1 MTTGPID
8 NFILNGPFEEPSRHW
23 RFDAEGIT
31 DEVVEGR
38 RPSAYF
44 MPIPASKRKKAAQQE
59 IVFQEWSEDRI
70 EETRFVNELR
80 DEVTRWRETGW
91 HGATHTSKALLR
103 HWTDPGRARRLY
115 FAQLEAVETAIWLA
129 EVAPDTGKGRYFLNE
144 LTRFG
149 EDANPGLFR
158 VAHKMATGT
167 GKTVVAGM
175 LIAWQTLNKAANP
188 TSKKHSDAFLLVGPG
203 LTIKDRL
210 RVLMPSDPG
219 NYYTAFDLVPAEL
232 RPQLGRAK
240 VVVTNFQSF
249 RRKEKVKVA
258 KATKDLLRQDG
269 DRFTLATLGRP
280 LRSDDPDS
288 MRAVV
293 LMIGDPRYQ
302 SVWSRLPE
310 SVTTGE
316 AQAEAV
322 HGVSLWGLLD
332 RDSDY
337 AATFNE
343 AMSRLTALDWPT
355 VAAAYDFTP
364 FRRIVDVGGGH
375 GQLLASMLAVAPGAE
390 GVLLEQESLL
400 PGAKER
406 LGEAG
411 VLARCRLEGG
421 SFFDRV
427 PKDGNLYVVRRVLHD
442 FDDDRA
448 LALLGTLRRDMPDDA
463 RLLLLESV
471 VPPGRRPRLR
481 QDPRPRHAALRGWP
495 RAHRARVRGPAG
507 PRRVRAD
514 TRGADHLADLARRGQ
529 AGAGVGVRPHM

>member
-1 MTTGPID
+1 MTRLPPVRVARAASTVRTTVQGLTRRMVPPPVGVLEMLSGLIEANMLYAVARLGVADVLAGGPRTATEVAAE
-8 NFILNGPFEEPSRHW
+8 LGTHP
-23 RFDAEGIT
+23 DAT
-31 DEVVEGR
+31 YR
-38 RPSAYF
+38 
-44 MPIPASKRKKAAQQE
+44 
-59 IVFQEWSEDRI
+59 
-70 EETRFVNELR
+70 
-80 DEVTRWRETGW
+80 
-91 HGATHTSKALLR
+91 LLR
-103 HWTDPGRARRLY
+103 A
-115 FAQLEAVETAIWLA
+115 A
-129 EVAPDTGKGRYFLNE
+129 
-144 LTRFG
+144 
-149 EDANPGLFR
+149 
-158 VAHKMATGT
+158 
-167 GKTVVAGM
+167 AG
-175 LIAWQTLNKAANP
+175 
-188 TSKKHSDAFLLVGPG
+188 SG
-203 LTIKDRL
+203 
-210 RVLMPSDPG
+210 
-219 NYYTAFDLVPAEL
+219 
-232 RPQLGRAK
+232 
-240 VVVTNFQSF
+240 
-249 RRKEKVKVA
+249 
-258 KATKDLLRQDG
+258 LLRQDG

-427 PKDGNLYVVRRVLHD
+427 PKDGNLYVLRRVLHD